1 MDASR
6 DIMESAKPPK
16 PPRAG
21 GSPESVEGERSSQPL
36 LWTVVACAVAIATF
50 SGITAWETHQDR
62 VNTEVIYC
70 TLFSGISGIETDDDG
85 DARATAD
92 RLLRR
97 FGHSRPPRVR
107 TAAVRHLFSKPT
119 AA

>member
-6 DIMESAKPPK
+6 DIMESAKPPR

-21 GSPESVEGERSSQPL
+21 GSPEPVEGERSLQPL

-70 TLFSGISGIETDDDG
+70 TLFSGIETDDDG
-85 DARATAD
+85 DPVPLSDQQQRLAD
-92 RLLRR
+92 QL
-97 FGHSRPPRVR
+97 GC
-107 TAAVRHLFSKPT
+107 
-119 AA
+119 